1 MASIPRFEYR
11 YAEQKLRTRKM
22 KITKDSLSWAIIA
35 LLVGT
40 LFGSGSIW
48 QWQKNNLDRERFE
61 LEKITKSMEIRKRVD
76 DLLADIIEISN
87 EYIKVSNS
95 YYSSKNPSDGNEM
108 KRLITRLDVLKNDF
122 KTIEK
127 SLSLVEGREPRE
139 IQIDFIPPAP
149 PTNLRVIIQ

>member
-1 MASIPRFEYR
+1 
-11 YAEQKLRTRKM
+11 M

>member
-1 MASIPRFEYR
+1 
-11 YAEQKLRTRKM
+11 M

-108 KRLITRLDVLKNDF
+108 KRLITRLDVLK
-122 KTIEK
+122 
-127 SLSLVEGREPRE
+127 
-139 IQIDFIPPAP
+139 
-149 PTNLRVIIQ
+149 

>member
-1 MASIPRFEYR
+1 
-11 YAEQKLRTRKM
+11 M

-95 YYSSKNPSDGNEM
+95 YYRSKSPSDGNEM

-122 KTIEK
+122 KAIEK
-127 SLSLVEGREPRE
+127 NLSLVEGRDPRE